1 VLRIRRSRRVR
12 EDFYGSSGDRL
23 TTGPTGPKNSGRDS
37 VRSIRRR
44 VTLASLTAV
53 GVVLALTGCD
63 DLQLHGYLPGFVS
76 GQPNTTNQAQRV
88 SDLWVGSW
96 ITLLGVG
103 VITWAI
109 IIWFAIVYRRRR
121 GQTGLP
127 VQLRYNMPI
136 EIFYTVV
143 PLILVLGLFAF
154 TARDQAIIE
163 TRYTDPAV
171 VIDAYGKQWSWDF
184 DYAKEQVYEPGIQ
197 AQPADPGQPNTG
209 FVESQLPTLYLPVDQ
224 KVEIRLRTRD
234 VNHSFWVID
243 FLYKKDM
250 IAGQTNYWDFTPT
263 RIGTF
268 EGKCAELC
276 GEYHSRMLFNVK
288 VVSQADYQAHIEGLR
303 AAGNTGT
310 LGQQY
315 DKDDAVDAVT
325 DQNTG
330 GTGNNGDTSTG
341 TSGN

>member
-1 VLRIRRSRRVR
+1 VIAAPLV
-12 EDFYGSSGDRL
+12 
-23 TTGPTGPKNSGRDS
+23 
-37 VRSIRRR
+37 
-44 VTLASLTAV
+44 AA

-63 DLQLHGYLPGFVS
+63 DLQLHGYLPGFIS
-76 GQPNTTNQAQRV
+76 GQPDTTNQTSRV

-96 ITLLGVG
+96 LTLLGVG

-127 VQLRYNMPI
+127 VQVRYNMPI

-154 TARDQAIIE
+154 TARDQTAIE
-163 TRYTDPAV
+163 TRYANPSTV
-171 VIDAYGKQWSWDF
+171 VDVYGKQWAWDF
-184 DYAKEQVYEPGIQ
+184 DYYKEKVYDQGVQ
-197 AQPADPGQPNTG
+197 ARLSDDSSNAGK
-209 FVESQLPTLYLPVDQ
+209 VESVLPTLYLAVN
-224 KVEIRLRTRD
+224 KKTEIRLRTRD

-243 FLYKKDM
+243 FLYKKDL

-288 VVSQADYQAHIEGLR
+288 VVSQADYDAHIASLR
-303 AAGNTGT
+303 AAGNIGLLGT
-310 LGQQY
+310 KY
-315 DKDDAVDAVT
+315 DKDDNA
-325 DQNTG
+325 G
-330 GTGNNGDTSTG
+330 GAGSQDTSKDSPAETQNG
-341 TSGN
+341 GVKG

>member
-1 VLRIRRSRRVR
+1 
-12 EDFYGSSGDRL
+12 
-23 TTGPTGPKNSGRDS
+23 

-44 VTLASLTAV
+44 VIAAPLIAA

-63 DLQLHGYLPGFVS
+63 DLQLHGYLPGFIS
-76 GQPNTTNQAQRV
+76 GQPDTTNQTARV
-88 SDLWVGSW
+88 SALWTGSW

-127 VQLRYNMPI
+127 AQLRYNMPI

-154 TARDQAIIE
+154 TARDQSAIE
-163 TRYTDPAV
+163 TRYDNPST
-171 VIDAYGKQWSWDF
+171 VIDAYGKQWAWDF
-184 DYAKEQVYEPGIQ
+184 DYNKEKVYEQGVQ
-197 AQPADPGQPNTG
+197 ARLSTDSSNAGK
-209 FVESQLPTLYLPVDQ
+209 VESELPTLYLPVN
-224 KVEIRLRTRD
+224 KTTEIRLRTRD

-250 IAGQTNYWDFTPT
+250 IAGQTNFWDFTPT

-288 VVSQADYQAHIEGLR
+288 VVSQADYDAHIASLR
-303 AAGNTGT
+303 AAGNVGT
-310 LGQQY
+310 LGTQY
-315 DKDDAVDAVT
+315 NKDDNSGAAGTQDS
-325 DQNTG
+325 G
-330 GTGNNGDTSTG
+330 GESPAETTNGG
-341 TSGN
+341 VEG

>member
-1 VLRIRRSRRVR
+1 VI
-12 EDFYGSSGDRL
+12 
-23 TTGPTGPKNSGRDS
+23 
-37 VRSIRRR
+37 
-44 VTLASLTAV
+44 LASLTAV
-53 GVVLALTGCD
+53 GTVLVLTGCD
-63 DLQLHGYLPGFVS
+63 DLQLHGYLPGFIS
-76 GQPNTTNQAQRV
+76 GQPGATNQTQRV

-96 ITLLGVG
+96 ITLLAVG

-109 IIWFAIVYRRRR
+109 IVWFAIVYRRRR

-136 EIFYTVV
+136 EIFYTIV

-154 TARDQAIIE
+154 TARDQTAIE
-163 TRYTDPAV
+163 TRYDNPAV

-184 DYAKEQVYEPGIQ
+184 DYQKESVYETGIQ
-197 AQPADPGQPNTG
+197 AQPADPGVANTG
-209 FVESQLPTLYLPVDQ
+209 YVEAEIPTLYLPVNQ
-224 KVEIRLRTRD
+224 RTEIRLRTRD

-250 IAGQTNYWDFTPT
+250 IAGQTNFWDFTPT

-288 VVSQADYQAHIEGLR
+288 VVSQADYQAHIDALR
-303 AAGNTGT
+303 AAGNTGS
-310 LGQQY
+310 LGQEY
-315 DKDDAVDAVT
+315 NKDDSSGAVGNQFSGT
-325 DQNTG
+325 DNTG
-330 GTGNNGDTSTG
+330 DTRQG
-341 TSGN
+341 GVEG

>member
-1 VLRIRRSRRVR
+1 M
-12 EDFYGSSGDRL
+12 
-23 TTGPTGPKNSGRDS
+23 
-37 VRSIRRR
+37 RSIRRR
-44 VTLASLTAV
+44 VILASLTAV
-53 GVVLALTGCD
+53 GVTLALTGCD
-63 DLQLHGYLPGFVS
+63 DLQLHGYLPGFIS
-76 GQPNTTNQAQRV
+76 GQPDATNQTQRV

-109 IIWFAIVYRRRR
+109 IVWFAIVYRRRR

-154 TARDQAIIE
+154 TARDQTIIE
-163 TRYTDPAV
+163 TRYDTPQTI
-171 VIDAYGKQWSWDF
+171 IDAYGKQWAWDF
-184 DYAKEQVYEPGIQ
+184 DYRNEQVYEQGIQ
-197 AQPADPGQPNTG
+197 AQPEDPGTANTG
-209 FVESQLPTLYLPVDQ
+209 FVEAKIPTLYLPVNRTT
-224 KVEIRLRTRD
+224 EIRLRTRD

-250 IAGQTNYWDFTPT
+250 IAGRTNFWDFKPT

-288 VVSQADYQAHIEGLR
+288 VVSQADYDAHIASLR
-303 AAGNTGT
+303 AAGNTGL
-310 LGQQY
+310 LGKAY
-315 DKDDAVDAVT
+315 DKDDNAGAVG
-325 DQNTG
+325 DQNSG
-330 GTGNNGDTSTG
+330 QDSENAV
-341 TSGN
+341 SGN

>member
-1 VLRIRRSRRVR
+1 
-12 EDFYGSSGDRL
+12 
-23 TTGPTGPKNSGRDS
+23 

-44 VTLASLTAV
+44 VILASLTAV
-53 GVVLALTGCD
+53 GVTLALTGCD
-63 DLQLHGYLPGFVS
+63 DLQLHGYLPGFIS
-76 GQPNTTNQAQRV
+76 GQPDATNQTQRV

-154 TARDQAIIE
+154 TARDQTIIE
-163 TRYTDPAV
+163 TRYDNPSV
-171 VIDAYGKQWSWDF
+171 VIDAYGKQWAWDF
-184 DYAKEQVYEPGIQ
+184 DYAKEEVYEQGIQ
-197 AQPADPGQPNTG
+197 AQPEDPGVANTG
-209 FVESQLPTLYLPVDQ
+209 YVEAQIPTLYLPVNQ
-224 KVEIRLRTRD
+224 TTEIRLRTRD

-288 VVSQADYQAHIEGLR
+288 VVSQADYQAHIASLR
-303 AAGNTGT
+303 AAGNVGSLGT
-310 LGQQY
+310 KY
-315 DKDDAVDAVT
+315 NKDDSAGAA
-325 DQNTG
+325 
-330 GTGNNGDTSTG
+330 GTQFSGEEGNNGDTSTG
-341 TSGN
+341 VSGN

>member
-1 VLRIRRSRRVR
+1 M
-12 EDFYGSSGDRL
+12 
-23 TTGPTGPKNSGRDS
+23 
-37 VRSIRRR
+37 RSIRRR
-44 VTLASLTAV
+44 VIAAPLIAA

-63 DLQLHGYLPGFVS
+63 DLQLHGYLPGFIS
-76 GQPNTTNQAQRV
+76 GQPDTTNQTARV
-88 SDLWVGSW
+88 SALWTGSW

-127 VQLRYNMPI
+127 AQLRYNMPI

-154 TARDQAIIE
+154 TARDQSAIE
-163 TRYTDPAV
+163 TRYDNPST
-171 VIDAYGKQWSWDF
+171 VIDAYGKQWAWDF
-184 DYAKEQVYEPGIQ
+184 DYNKEKVYEQGVQ
-197 AQPADPGQPNTG
+197 ARLSTDSSNAGK
-209 FVESQLPTLYLPVDQ
+209 VESELPTLYLPVN
-224 KVEIRLRTRD
+224 KTTEIRLRTRD

-250 IAGQTNYWDFTPT
+250 IAGQTNFWDFTPT

-288 VVSQADYQAHIEGLR
+288 VVSQADYDAHIASLR
-303 AAGNTGT
+303 AAGNVGT
-310 LGQQY
+310 LGTQY
-315 DKDDAVDAVT
+315 NKDDNSGAAGTQDS
-325 DQNTG
+325 G
-330 GTGNNGDTSTG
+330 GESPAETTNGG
-341 TSGN
+341 VEG

>member
-1 VLRIRRSRRVR
+1 MRS
-12 EDFYGSSGDRL
+12 
-23 TTGPTGPKNSGRDS
+23 T
-37 VRSIRRR
+37 RRR
-44 VTLASLTAV
+44 VILVPLLAAGIVAALSGCSTLEM
-53 GVVLALTGCD
+53 
-63 DLQLHGYLPGFVS
+63 HGYLPGFIA
-76 GQPNTTNQAQRV
+76 GQPDATNQTQRV

-96 ITLLGVG
+96 ITLLAVG

-154 TARDQAIIE
+154 TAKDQTIIE
-163 TRYTDPAV
+163 TRYHNPAV
-171 VIDAYGKQWSWDF
+171 VIDAYGKQWAWDF
-184 DYAKEQVYEPGIQ
+184 DYRKEQVYDQGVQ
-197 AQPADPGQPNTG
+197 AKLSSDPSNAGK
-209 FVESQLPTLYLPVDQ
+209 VESKLPTLYLVVNKPT
-224 KVEIRLRTRD
+224 EIRLRTRD

-263 RIGTF
+263 RIGTY

-276 GEYHSRMLFNVK
+276 GEYHSRMLFQVK
-288 VVSQADYQAHIEGLR
+288 VVSQADYDAHIAALR
-303 AAGNTGT
+303 AEGNVGL
-310 LGQQY
+310 LGAVY
-315 DKDDAVDAVT
+315 DKQDGS
-325 DQNTG
+325 TG
-330 GTGNNGDTSTG
+330 GSQNSGTQGGNGDTTTG

>member
-1 VLRIRRSRRVR
+1 MRS
-12 EDFYGSSGDRL
+12 
-23 TTGPTGPKNSGRDS
+23 T
-37 VRSIRRR
+37 RRR
-44 VTLASLTAV
+44 VILVPLLAAGIVAALSGCSTLEM
-53 GVVLALTGCD
+53 
-63 DLQLHGYLPGFVS
+63 HGYLPGFVA
-76 GQPNTTNQAQRV
+76 GQPDATNQTQRV

-103 VITWAI
+103 VITWGI

-154 TARDQAIIE
+154 TAKDQSAIE
-163 TRYTDPAV
+163 ARFAHPDVT
-171 VIDAYGKQWSWDF
+171 IDAYGKQWAWDF
-184 DYAKEQVYEPGIQ
+184 AYQNEDVYEQGVQ
-197 AQPADPGQPNTG
+197 AQLSSDPSNAGK
-209 FVESQLPTLYLPVDQ
+209 VETKLPTLYLPVDK
-224 KVEIRLRTRD
+224 KVEIQLRTRD

-250 IAGQTNYWDFTPT
+250 IAGQTNYWDFIPQ

-276 GEYHSRMLFNVK
+276 GEYHSRMLFQVK
-288 VVSQADYQAHIEGLR
+288 VVSENDYEAHIAALR
-303 AAGNTGT
+303 AEGNVGSIG
-310 LGQQY
+310 LQY
-315 DKDDAVDAVT
+315 DKDDNASAPGSQNSGGI
-325 DQNTG
+325 DQ
-330 GTGNNGDTSTG
+330 NGDTSTSV
-341 TSGN
+341 SGN

>member
-1 VLRIRRSRRVR
+1 VI
-12 EDFYGSSGDRL
+12 
-23 TTGPTGPKNSGRDS
+23 
-37 VRSIRRR
+37 
-44 VTLASLTAV
+44 LASLTAV
-53 GVVLALTGCD
+53 GVALALTGCD

-96 ITLLGVG
+96 ITLLIVG
-103 VITWAI
+103 VITWALI
-109 IIWFAIVYRRRR
+109 IAFAIIYRRRR

-127 VQLRYNMPI
+127 MQVRYNMPI

-154 TARDQAIIE
+154 TARDQSAIE
-163 TRYTDPAV
+163 TRYDKPDV
-171 VIDAYGKQWSWDF
+171 VVDAWGKQWSWDF
-184 DYAKEQVYEPGIQ
+184 DYGQANVYETGVQ
-197 AQPADPGQPNTG
+197 AHLADTGPNRG
-209 FVESQLPTLYLPVDQ
+209 AVETQIPTLYLPVNK

-276 GEYHSRMLFNVK
+276 GEFHSRMLFNVK
-288 VVSQADYQAHIEGLR
+288 VVSPADYQAHLAALR
-303 AAGNTGT
+303 AAGNVGT
-310 LGQQY
+310 IGQQY
-315 DKDDAVDAVT
+315 DKDDSSGAVGSQFSGKSGSSET
-325 DQNTG
+325 SNG
-330 GTGNNGDTSTG
+330 GVGD
-341 TSGN
+341 